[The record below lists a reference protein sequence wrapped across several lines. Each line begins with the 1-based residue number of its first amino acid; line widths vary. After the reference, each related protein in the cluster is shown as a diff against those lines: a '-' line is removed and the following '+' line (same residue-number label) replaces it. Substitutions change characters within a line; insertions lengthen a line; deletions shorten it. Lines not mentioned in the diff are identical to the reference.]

1 LHGLCTLGFATRAV
15 LKHCANNEVARFRS
29 VRVRFAKPVLPG
41 QTLVTSM
48 WREKNNTIVFVVT
61 VKETGS
67 VVVNNAC
74 VELNAT
80 AKL

>member
-1 LHGLCTLGFATRAV
+1 MGFATRAV
-15 LKHCANNEVARFRS
+15 LKHCADNDPARVRS

-48 WREKNNTIVFVVT
+48 WRENNGNTIVFSVAE
-61 VKETGS
+61 KSSGS

-74 VELNAT
+74 IELNAK